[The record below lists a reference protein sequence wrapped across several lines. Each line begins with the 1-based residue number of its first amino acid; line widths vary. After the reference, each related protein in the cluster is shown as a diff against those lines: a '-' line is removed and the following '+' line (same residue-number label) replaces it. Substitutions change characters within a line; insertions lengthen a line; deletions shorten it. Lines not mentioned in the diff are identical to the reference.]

1 MSAISRRTV
10 WVKATV
16 ACLEAT
22 YRLKSNAASVF
33 PSQGF
38 AGIQWPRTLQI
49 SKLFILPNC

>member
-22 YRLKSNAASVF
+22 YRLKSNAASII
-33 PSQGF
+33 PSQDFG
-38 AGIQWPRTLQI
+38 GM
-49 SKLFILPNC
+49 